1 MSRARGPAGRP
12 LRVDHVNAIVS
23 DLSRRARLDR
33 QITPHMLRH
42 AWATSLAG
50 VTDLAVVKD
59 LLRHRHLATTARYL
73 HPGWEQMRAAIDL
86 AYGETLALD
95 GAAEADGG

>member
-1 MSRARGPAGRP
+1 
-12 LRVDHVNAIVS
+12 LRVDHVNSIVS

-33 QITPHMLRH
+33 QITPHMLRY
-42 AWATSLAG
+42 AWATGLA
-50 VTDLAVVKD
+50 VVADLAVVKD
-59 LLRHRHLATTARYL
+59 LSGHRHLATTARYV

-95 GAAEADGG
+95 EAGDADGR